1 MIRVVLRNA
10 LSAALGAALTA
21 GALAPVGAAAQNITS
36 PYRFIETQQEVSIFG
51 GAFKAETG
59 PLGMGPGSGSLY
71 GGRWGIRV
79 SGPFVFEVEAAYLPT
94 SRTVVDTARVDPE
107 NGDSSFMT
115 LGKADANLVLGQVG
129 LRFDM
134 VGPRTWHGFTPFLR
148 AGGGVAIDLS
158 GTDDNLEGDLPA
170 SARFDF
176 GTTFAG
182 ELAGGVEYYFS
193 PNVGVRVDA
202 RTLLWKLEVPD
213 EFRLLEQER
222 GVTSASWEQQY
233 VLTAGLSVHF

>member
-10 LSAALGAALTA
+10 LTAALTA
-21 GALAPVGAAAQNITS
+21 GALIPVGASAQNITS
-36 PYRFIETQQEVSIFG
+36 PYRFIETQQEVSVFG

-59 PLGMGPGSGSLY
+59 PLGMGPGSGSLF

-94 SRTVVDTARVDPE
+94 RRTVVDTARVDPE
-107 NGDSSFMT
+107 NGDSSFVA
-115 LGKADANLVLGQVG
+115 LGEADAKLVLGQVG
-129 LRFDM
+129 LRFDL
-134 VGPRTWHGFTPFLR
+134 VGPRTWHGFTPFVR

-158 GTDDNLEGDLPA
+158 GTDDDLEGDLPA

-182 ELAGGVEYYFS
+182 ELAGGVEYYVS
-193 PNVGVRVDA
+193 PNVGIRVDA
-202 RTLLWKLEVPD
+202 RTLLWKLAAPD
-213 EFRLLEQER
+213 DFRILEQNR